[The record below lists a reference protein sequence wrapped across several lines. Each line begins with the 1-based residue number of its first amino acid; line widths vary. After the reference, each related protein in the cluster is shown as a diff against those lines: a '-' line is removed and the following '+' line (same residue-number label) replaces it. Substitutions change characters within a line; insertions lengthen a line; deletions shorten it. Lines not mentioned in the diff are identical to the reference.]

1 MTKRQVKRFVKRGF
15 VTKRGILG
23 DDLQP
28 KILEKEREKDQKNVV
43 TGAEML

>member
-1 MTKRQVKRFVKRGF
+1 MTKRRVKRFVKGGF
-15 VTKRGILG
+15 VTKRGMLC

-43 TGAEML
+43 TGAGML